1 MSLGLSGELQG
12 AIFGALTADAALN
25 ALVGAEIYDAPLPS
39 GGSLPLGEHVTLG
52 EEMVKPFGST
62 TSSGGVHDFDV
73 VVHSTAN
80 GFSAAKEVA
89 ATIDAILVD
98 SNLTI
103 AGGHL
108 VSLRF
113 LKAKAKRGIAPE
125 LRRIEMRFRAVVEDI

>member
-1 MSLGLSGELQG
+1 MSLALSGELQG
-12 AIFGALTADAALN
+12 AIYGALSGDLALA
-25 ALVGAEIYDAPLPS
+25 ALVGAEIYDAPLPI
-39 GGSLPLGEHVTLG
+39 GGALPLGEHVTLG
-52 EEMVKPFGST
+52 EEVVKPFGSA

-80 GFSAAKEVA
+80 GFAAAKVVA
-89 ATIDAILVD
+89 AAVDAVLVD
-98 SNLTI
+98 ANLPL

-113 LKAKAKRGIAPE
+113 VKAKAKRGIAPE

>member
-1 MSLGLSGELQG
+1 MSLALSGELQG
-12 AIFGALTADAALN
+12 AIYTALIGDAALV
-25 ALVGAEIYDAPLPS
+25 ALVGVEIYDAPLPS
-39 GGSLPLGEHVTLG
+39 GGALPLGEHVTLG
-52 EEMVKPFGST
+52 EEVVKPFNSI

-80 GFSAAKEVA
+80 GFAAAKVVA
-89 ATIDAILVD
+89 AAVDAVLVD
-98 SNLTI
+98 TNLPV

-113 LKAKAKRGIAPE
+113 VKAKAKRGVAPE

>member
-1 MSLGLSGELQG
+1 MSVALSGALQG
-12 AIFGALTADAALN
+12 AIYSALTGDAALV

-39 GGSLPLGEHVTLG
+39 GGVLPLGEQVTLG
-52 EEMVKPFGST
+52 EEVVKPFSSA

-80 GFSAAKEVA
+80 GFAAAKLVA
-89 ATIDAILVD
+89 AAVSIVLEDADFAV
-98 SNLTI
+98 

-113 LKAKAKRGIAPE
+113 LKVKAKRSTAPE

>member
-1 MSLGLSGELQG
+1 MSLALSGEFQG
-12 AIFGALTADAALN
+12 AIYGALTGDAALV

-39 GGSLPLGEHVTLG
+39 GGALPLGEHVTLG
-52 EEMVKPFGST
+52 EEVVKPFGSA

-80 GFSAAKEVA
+80 GFAAAKVVA
-89 ATIDAILVD
+89 AAVSDVLVD
-98 SNLTI
+98 ANLSVS
-103 AGGHL
+103 GGHL

-113 LKAKAKRGIAPE
+113 VKAKAKRGIAPE